1 MTSVFIGSSNFDTEL
16 TVVIATMGEGVLY
29 DTVETLSRGSLVPAV
44 ILLCIP
50 REIKERVG
58 YLATKYP
65 FVEIVPTDE
74 KGQVTQRIIGFRLS
88 KTKYTLQ
95 LDSDV
100 VVDPYLVE
108 NLKKSIKKNPGS
120 CVGPA
125 IYIDSTQS
133 EYSFLSGICNLFT
146 QRQKKLITRV
156 LNGVDGYQS
165 GVISKGGVGFGP
177 DPHEPYGLVEWLPGC
192 CIMHETKSLIV
203 ENFYHRK
210 GKAYAEDL
218 FHSYYLRQCG
228 VAMMHDRSSKL
239 YVKFPEVSEYSVLDL
254 VKEQLYSFAA
264 GIKFVNITKKSA
276 LRFSLYFG
284 LKALFLMANR
294 TFKK

>member
-1 MTSVFIGSSNFDTEL
+1 MTSVFNGSGNFDTEL
-16 TVVIATMGEGVLY
+16 TVVIATIGEDVLC
-29 DTVETLSRGSLVPAV
+29 DTVEALSRGSLVPRV
-44 ILLCIP
+44 MLLCIP

-65 FVEIVPTDE
+65 FVEIVPTDV
-74 KGQVTQRIIGFRLS
+74 KGQVTQRIIGFRMS

-125 IYIDSTQS
+125 IYRDSTQG
-133 EYSFLSGICNLFT
+133 EYSFLSGTCNVFT

-156 LNGVDGYQS
+156 LNGAEGYQS
-165 GVISKGGVGFGP
+165 GVISKGGIGFGP
-177 DPHEPYGLVEWLPGC
+177 DPQEPYGLVEWLPGC
-192 CIMHETKSLIV
+192 CVMHETKSLIV
-203 ENFYHRK
+203 ENIYHRK

-228 VAMMHDRSSKL
+228 VAMMHDSTSKL
-239 YVKFPEVSEYSVLDL
+239 YVKFPEVSEYSALDL

-264 GIKFVNITKKSA
+264 GMEFVNITKKSA

-284 LKALFLMANR
+284 LKVLFVLVNR
-294 TFKK
+294 IFKR